1 MARYNDT
8 EIQQLKSNV
17 SLLRL
22 VEAQGH
28 ELKKE
33 GNDYVMR
40 CPFHEEQTA
49 SMKIT
54 PSNNLF
60 HCFGCGA
67 GGSVIDWVMKTQG
80 VSFRHAV
87 L

>member
-1 MARYNDT
+1 MARYSDNELSD
-8 EIQQLKSNV
+8 LKNNV

-22 VEAQGH
+22 AEAQGH

-40 CPFHEEQTA
+40 CPFHEEETA

-54 PSNNLF
+54 PSNNRL
-60 HCFGCGA
+60 
-67 GGSVIDWVMKTQG
+67 W
-80 VSFRHAV
+80 
-87 L
+87 

>member
-1 MARYNDT
+1 MARYAEN
-8 EIQQLKSNV
+8 EIEAVKQNV

-22 VEAQGH
+22 AEAQGH

-33 GNDYVMR
+33 GNDYVMC
-40 CPFHEEQTA
+40 CPFHEEETA

-60 HCFGCGA
+60 HCFGCDE
-67 GGSVIDWVMKTQG
+67 GGSVIDWVMKT
-80 VSFRHAV
+80 
-87 L
+87 